1 MTLGST
7 LGVEPGTT
15 DFCTRPESGR
25 GCVAV
30 NELVPGRQVAAPF
43 DGVIVRWS
51 TRLGAATNAQ
61 TIRIRVLHRLSS
73 EEFQFVS
80 SGSLEPIPE
89 GAGTYTFAAS
99 LPIAAGDE
107 VGLESESGKQIT
119 YQAELAE
126 THSVVF
132 SPLGTRPDGSPT
144 GTPVFDNAGLE
155 AAFNFEVLADC
166 DHDGLG
172 DETQD
177 ADLPPAC
184 KPPVAAPSNAFSLG
198 KPKLNKKKGTAKEP
212 VTRPR
217 PRHPDADRQ
226 GSRQPNKDVDSGS
239 HREPVGQ
246 VEGEA
251 EEKAEQ
257 GWEGGGESHCD
268 LHPDWRHHEQPK

>member
-1 MTLGST
+1 M
-7 LGVEPGTT
+7 
-15 DFCTRPESGR
+15 
-25 GCVAV
+25 
-30 NELVPGRQVAAPF
+30 
-43 DGVIVRWS
+43 IVRWS

-144 GTPVFDNAGLE
+144 GTPVFDNAALE

-212 VTRPR
+212 VTVPG
-217 PRHPDADRQ
+217 PGTLTLTGKGVVDQTKTSTAAATVNLLVKSKGKQKKKLNKAGKVEVKVTVTFTPTGGTTSSQ
-226 GSRQPNKDVDSGS
+226 SRRLVLRK
-239 HREPVGQ
+239 R
-246 VEGEA
+246 
-251 EEKAEQ
+251 
-257 GWEGGGESHCD
+257 
-268 LHPDWRHHEQPK
+268 LH